1 MTLAGTQVSR
11 ATLHNMDFIRE
22 KDIRIGDTVTVYKAG
37 DLIPEILVVRKDL
50 RDGSQ
55 TEFHMPAQ
63 CPVCGS
69 HVIREEGE
77 AAYRCTGADC
87 PAQLERNIIHFVSRD
102 AMDIEGMGPSVVSKL
117 LEKKLIKDCA
127 DLYYLKKEDIA
138 SLEKLGEKSAEN
150 LIKSLEKS
158 KSNGLARVLYAFGIR
173 HIGLGGA
180 KLIADYVENI
190 EKLFDVTAEEL
201 ASINDIGMIMAES
214 VTDYFAQ
221 PHVKAIVEK
230 LKNTGVSLENKKENI
245 RSDIFSGM
253 TFVLTGTLENLTRS
267 DAKHLIESN
276 GGKVTSSVSKKTDV
290 VVAGKD
296 AGGKLAKAN
305 ELGIEVIDE
314 NEFMRRISDN
324 RADKM

>member
-1 MTLAGTQVSR
+1 M
-11 ATLHNMDFIRE
+11 
-22 KDIRIGDTVTVYKAG
+22 
-37 DLIPEILVVRKDL
+37 
-50 RDGSQ
+50 
-55 TEFHMPAQ
+55 
-63 CPVCGS
+63 
-69 HVIREEGE
+69 
-77 AAYRCTGADC
+77 
-87 PAQLERNIIHFVSRD
+87 
-102 AMDIEGMGPSVVSKL
+102 
-117 LEKKLIKDCA
+117 
-127 DLYYLKKEDIA
+127 
-138 SLEKLGEKSAEN
+138 
-150 LIKSLEKS
+150 
-158 KSNGLARVLYAFGIR
+158 
-173 HIGLGGA
+173 
-180 KLIADYVENI
+180 
-190 EKLFDVTAEEL
+190 FDVTAEEL